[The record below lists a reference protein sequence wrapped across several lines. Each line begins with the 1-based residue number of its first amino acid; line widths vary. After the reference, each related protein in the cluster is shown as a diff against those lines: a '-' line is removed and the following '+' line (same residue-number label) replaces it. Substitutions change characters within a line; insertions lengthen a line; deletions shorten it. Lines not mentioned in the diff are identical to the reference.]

1 VIGAGTYV
9 LTTALLAAVI
19 LAVGFSAVR
28 IRHRLLPEWDGAPSH
43 LIDAVVAV
51 ALLIWLSELL
61 GVMQLFYDWALVIAS
76 LLLAGAAYAWPPI
89 IAPATANATI
99 VLIILRSPCP
109 PPRLG
114 GVVFRK
120 FLTDVWR

>member
-1 VIGAGTYV
+1 MSSYA
-9 LTTALLAAVI
+9 TALAFLEGAASGD
-19 LAVGFSAVR
+19 ANFAAA
-28 IRHRLLPEWDGAPSH
+28 GA
-43 LIDAVVAV
+43 
-51 ALLIWLSELL
+51 
-61 GVMQLFYDWALVIAS
+61 F
-76 LLLAGAAYAWPPI
+76 AGAAYAWPPI